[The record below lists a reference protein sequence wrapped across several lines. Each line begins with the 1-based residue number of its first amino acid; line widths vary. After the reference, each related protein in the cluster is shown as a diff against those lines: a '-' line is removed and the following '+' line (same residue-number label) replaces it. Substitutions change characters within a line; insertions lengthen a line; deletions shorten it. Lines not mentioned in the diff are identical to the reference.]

1 MIMRET
7 EVLLGPFDEEIPP
20 LARRICEE
28 DDQVPN
34 IIAMVHP
41 TQPLPP
47 NRMNECMR
55 DDAECHCLCR
65 DSYYYTY
72 FEAEAKW
79 LNVLCSIVF
88 SDKSAGTTYTIPLP
102 LPPPPFPLDR
112 GLGPKPS
119 MGDRFAYYDDSNR
132 LPWPFLTERDSRVF
146 PPSPM
151 QITIFPGRSVR
162 I

>member
-1 MIMRET
+1 
-7 EVLLGPFDEEIPP
+7 
-20 LARRICEE
+20 
-28 DDQVPN
+28 
-34 IIAMVHP
+34 MVHP

-102 LPPPPFPLDR
+102 LPPPPSPLDR
-112 GLGPKPS
+112 GLGPSHLLHLRATHYWRISQCNKS
-119 MGDRFAYYDDSNR
+119 IIIFHGS
-132 LPWPFLTERDSRVF
+132 LLSVISKSRRR
-146 PPSPM
+146 S
-151 QITIFPGRSVR
+151 GRR
-162 I
+162 PYIAR